1 MTVSSDRVRILVGT
15 KRGKREQRKRK
26 NAEQL
31 SEWKRDQS
39 SSMDGAELSYKAGYR
54 PWLSENE
61 LTSNIRR
68 NFGLSNWLR
77 ENVAVPVR
85 RRHTEAAPHTY
96 TVQPFF
102 PNVGC
107 LANECS

>member
-1 MTVSSDRVRILVGT
+1 MTVSSDCVRILVGT

-31 SEWKRDQS
+31 SEWKQDQS
-39 SSMDGAELSYKAGYR
+39 SSVHGAELSYKAGYR

-68 NFGLSNWLR
+68 S
-77 ENVAVPVR
+77 
-85 RRHTEAAPHTY
+85 EAEKEAPPFSADA
-96 TVQPFF
+96 QP
-102 PNVGC
+102 PAARSTRLN
-107 LANECS
+107 